1 MLNRSIACL
10 SFLLA
15 SVAFAQPPANA
26 PAGSTGLCKDGTYT
40 SSATKRGAC
49 SGHQGVQT
57 WYGAGTA
64 NAPATVPKGA
74 APSGDAN
81 TPPATPQPA
90 SSTSAAT
97 PGAPATVPKMNATP
111 GQASTSAPA
120 QTAAPAGSVWVNT
133 KTKVYHCSGDRWYG
147 KTKQGQYMSESDAVA
162 QGDRPDHGKACH

>member
-74 APSGDAN
+74 APSGDAK
-81 TPPATPQPA
+81 
-90 SSTSAAT
+90 
-97 PGAPATVPKMNATP
+97 VPKMNATP